1 MQKIITIVLLAL
13 FFTLDV
19 SGSET
24 RVFSMGRVGYF
35 IRDNS
40 NITTF
45 PGTLMRYGNEV
56 VTELRWKD
64 TESSY
69 SAEARLPVNTNFMV
83 GINFNRPIGMF
94 VPNMSTFVELDETS
108 DLYLGTRFIGHDVAL
123 RLSLGRDA
131 FSQDSSAG
139 NPRIGESARYLELAG
154 GISSDMY
161 DLAGS
166 LELPSIKGEQG
177 ITSDEWS
184 GVGINLHGR
193 FHYQV
198 NEKVRVVPVGH
209 LGFSS
214 SSRTFNPGT
223 AQPKQETDYGT
234 FGFNLGVG
242 INYKV
247 N

>member
-139 NPRIGESARYLELAG
+139 NPPDTWNSPVAFPAICMIWRAAWNFPLLKVSR
-154 GISSDMY
+154 
-161 DLAGS
+161 
-166 LELPSIKGEQG
+166 ELPATNGAV
-177 ITSDEWS
+177 W
-184 GVGINLHGR
+184 
-193 FHYQV
+193 
-198 NEKVRVVPVGH
+198 
-209 LGFSS
+209 
-214 SSRTFNPGT
+214 
-223 AQPKQETDYGT
+223 A
-234 FGFNLGVG
+234 
-242 INYKV
+242 
-247 N
+247 